1 MMDFVITWVDG
12 GDAAHREKMRPY
24 LCDDDAVRSDIAGP
38 ERLLQRGE
46 IRWCVASVLR
56 FAAGFVRKVFIV
68 TDGQDPHLGD
78 FLQKNFPE
86 SASKV
91 EIVDHSVIFRGYEE
105 YLPVFNSI
113 AIETMLFRIPGLS
126 DHFVYM
132 NDDVILTAPVTEEDF
147 IINGKTIAYTQRQS
161 VLQGRLVHFF
171 RPKVNGHKVLTFR
184 DTLRTA
190 ATVLDKNHF
199 QRTPHIAFC
208 YRRAWFEEFFAQ
220 RPEVLVG
227 NIGCRFRSPSQ
238 VNLAALY
245 YTATVDSGESVV
257 RSAVGKKF
265 YMRSSW
271 KERNYAR
278 RKLRELDSNPRLKVA
293 CFGALYKLSE
303 EDFALYKAWL
313 DRRLGVSD

>member
-12 GDAAHREKMRPY
+12 GEAAHRAKMQPY
-24 LCDDDAVRSDIAGP
+24 LSAEDAARSDIAGP

-56 FAAGFVRKVFIV
+56 FAASFVRKVFIV
-68 TDGQDPHLGD
+68 TDGQDPQLEG
-78 FLQKNFPE
+78 FLRKNFPE

-91 EIVDHSVIFRGYEE
+91 ETVDHSVIFRGYEE

-132 NDDVILTAPVTEEDF
+132 NDDVILTAPLTEEDF
-147 IINGKTIAYTQRQS
+147 IADGKTIAYTQRQS
-161 VLQGRLVHFF
+161 VLQGRMAHFF
-171 RPKVNGHKVLTFR
+171 RPRVDGHKVLTFR

-190 ATVLDKNHF
+190 ATVLGTGHF

-208 YRRAWFEEFFAQ
+208 YRRAWFEEFFAA
-220 RPEVLVG
+220 RPEVLVS
-227 NIGCRFRSPSQ
+227 NISHRFRSPGQ

-245 YTATVDSGESVV
+245 YTATVDSGESVM
-257 RSAVGKKF
+257 RSAAGKKF

-271 KERNYAR
+271 KSSAYPA
-278 RKLRELDSNPRLKVA
+278 RKLRELDSNPNLKVA
-293 CFGALYKLSE
+293 CFGALYKLPE
-303 EDFALYKAWL
+303 DDFARYKEWL
-313 DRRLGVSD
+313 DRHLGVSD